1 MAQTFGRRQTVT
13 MQPSTGNQ
21 VTRVD
26 IGVFAHNEAKG
37 IERTLEALLR
47 QDVTGMDARILVL
60 ANGCTDDTARL
71 ARTFAQSTTIAPSN
85 LKVEVIELTRG
96 GKSRTWN
103 SYVHELS
110 RQDAEVLIFTDADI
124 ELPET
129 DSLLRLVKG
138 LTANPRLH
146 AFNSH
151 PIKDIVYRP
160 ENLSA
165 MDKVIAMSSE
175 TLNDWKTA
183 ICGSLYAMPAAKA
196 RLLHLPIGLAVE
208 DGFLR
213 AMILTDA
220 MTMEEDFSRI
230 DGGDVFHVFAS
241 ERSVSALIR
250 HQTRI
255 VIGSAINTAV
265 FGALHRLPKDQHYK
279 ELARAASQDNWLNEM
294 IRSQLPRWPDGWIPL
309 HYLTKRI
316 KFIAQQPKK
325 LFHPRHIVVLAVGF
339 VFDLVVYVNAQIKMT
354 IGVGAGHW

>member
-1 MAQTFGRRQTVT
+1 M
-13 MQPSTGNQ
+13 
-21 VTRVD
+21 TRVD
-26 IGVFAHNEAKG
+26 IGVFAHNEAQG
-37 IERTLEALLR
+37 IVRTLQGLMR
-47 QDVTGMDARILVL
+47 QDVTDMDARILVL
-60 ANGCTDDTARL
+60 ANGCKDDTARL
-71 ARTFAQSTTIAPSN
+71 AREFAHSIASPDIRI
-85 LKVEVIELTRG
+85 EVIELTLG

-103 SYVHELS
+103 SFVHELS
-110 RQDAEVLIFTDADI
+110 RTDADVLIFTDADI

-129 DSLLRLVKG
+129 DSLLRLVQG

-160 ENLSA
+160 ENLSM

-220 MTMEEDFSRI
+220 MTMDEDFSRI

-241 ERSVSALIR
+241 ERTVSALIR

-265 FGALHRLPKDQHYK
+265 FGALHKLPKDRHHK

-316 KFIAQQPKK
+316 KYLEQQPKR
-325 LFHPRHIVVLAVGF
+325 LFHPRHLVVLLVGF

>member
-1 MAQTFGRRQTVT
+1 M
-13 MQPSTGNQ
+13 
-21 VTRVD
+21 TRVD

-37 IERTLEALLR
+37 IVRTLSGLMR
-47 QDVTGMDARILVL
+47 QDVTGLDARLLVL
-60 ANGCTDDTARL
+60 ANGCNDDTVQL
-71 ARTFAQSTTIAPSN
+71 ARAFAQSAEGTSPHIRI
-85 LKVEVIELTRG
+85 EVVDLTLG

-110 RQDAEVLIFTDADI
+110 RQDADVLIFTDADI

-129 DSLLRLVKG
+129 DSLLRLVRG

-183 ICGSLYAMPAAKA
+183 ICGSLYAMPSA
-196 RLLHLPIGLAVE
+196 RARRLHLPIGLAVE

-230 DGGDVFHVFAS
+230 DGGDVFHIFAS
-241 ERSVSALIR
+241 ERSVPALIR

-255 VIGSAINTAV
+255 VIGSAINAAA
-265 FGALHRLPKDQHYK
+265 FEALHRLPADQRHE
-279 ELARAASQDNWLNEM
+279 ELARAASRDNWLNET
-294 IRSQLPRWPDGWIPL
+294 IRSQLPRWPSGWIPL

-316 KFIAQQPKK
+316 GFIAQQPRKI
-325 LFHPRHIVVLAVGF
+325 FHPRHIIVLMVGF

-354 IGVGAGHW
+354 VGIGAGHW